1 MNLLLEPKKAILLN
15 SLVLIIV
22 GFVGYIVKSS
32 PTALIPVF
40 FGIILVL
47 CYMFYD
53 KNSKLIAHI
62 AIGLILLVFL
72 ALFMPLTKRFDSQ
85 DIYGILRIS
94 SMQIISLYSMV
105 CFISSFLKARK

>member
-22 GFVGYIVKSS
+22 GLVGYIVKSS

-47 CYMFYD
+47 CDMFYD

-72 ALFMPLTKRFDSQ
+72 ALYMPLTKRLDSQ

-94 SMQIISLYSMV
+94 SMQIISLPA
-105 CFISSFLKARK
+105 FF

>member
-62 AIGLILLVFL
+62 AI
-72 ALFMPLTKRFDSQ
+72 FMPLTKRLDSQ